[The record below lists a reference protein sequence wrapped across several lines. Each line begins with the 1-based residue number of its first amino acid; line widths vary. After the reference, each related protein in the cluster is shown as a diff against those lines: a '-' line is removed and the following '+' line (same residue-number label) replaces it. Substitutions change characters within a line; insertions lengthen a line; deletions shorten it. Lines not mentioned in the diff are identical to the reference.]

1 MKKLRWL
8 FVAVPALVLFAA
20 LGVFAQ
26 QGEPPIVPPGQL
38 RAAIATQEQYTPG
51 IMLLSNVVGTA
62 VSAGPGGRGVIMVY
76 ASSSDVSGIPA
87 ALDGFPVIIQ
97 VTGEIVALQGQSN
110 GKGGGGG
117 GKKPK
122 ESAVDRT
129 ARFERPVPIGV
140 STGHPLITA
149 GTIGARVKAVVGGS
163 TVYYALSNNHVYA
176 NQNAAFIGDLVI
188 QPGAFDRGESGPDDI
203 AALADFAT
211 IDFDGGDNIIDAA
224 IAAILTIDDD
234 LAVGNATPSDGYGTP
249 SSTTVQA
256 SINLSVIKY
265 GRTTGQTKGR
275 VQGINAT
282 LNVDYG
288 SNGVARFVGQIVIG
302 GGGFSAGGDSGSLI
316 VVQKGSD
323 ARKAVGLLFA
333 GGVNATIANPID
345 AVLAG
350 FLPLTLTIDGSTLTI
365 DGS

>member
-76 ASSSDVSGIPA
+76 ASSSEVSGIPA

-122 ESAVDRT
+122 APSVDPT
-129 ARFERPVPIGV
+129 ARFGWPVPIGV
-140 STGHPLITA
+140 STGHPEITA
-149 GTIGARVKAVVGGS
+149 GTIGARVIGDGVL
-163 TVYYALSNNHVYA
+163 YALSNNHVYA
-176 NQNAAFIGDLVI
+176 NQNAAVIGDFVI
-188 QPGAFDRGESGPDDI
+188 QPG
-203 AALADFAT
+203 T
-211 IDFDGGDNIIDAA
+211 FDGGKSPRDDIGRLDFFKEIDFSSSGENIIDAA
-224 IAAILTIDDD
+224 IARILTIDDV
-234 LAVGNATPSDGYGTP
+234 LAVDNATPSDGYGTP
-249 SSTTVQA
+249 SSLTVKA

-275 VQGINAT
+275 VQGINGAFK
-282 LNVDYG
+282 VDYG
-288 SNGVARFVGQIVIG
+288 SGGVAWFVGQIVIG

-323 ARKAVGLLFA
+323 EFKPVGLLFA
-333 GGVNATIANPID
+333 GGRGITIANPID

-350 FLPLTLTIDGSTLTI
+350 LIPHVVLAIDGL
-365 DGS
+365 GS